1 MPSSFRTE
9 SLHLP
14 TSSSDMAVFHAHP
27 AAPNG
32 RGLVLFQEAFGVNEH
47 IRELALRFAEQGY
60 DVLAPEL
67 YHRTAPCFTGSYA
80 DFSSALPHMQ
90 ALTHEGLSEDIAAC
104 YDTLVQ
110 NCDRVVCSGYCL
122 GGRVAF
128 LAASLRPFRAAASYY
143 GGNIPSLLD
152 CAQHLQAPVLFF
164 WGDQDSHIPVA
175 QRVQVLDALRAA
187 GKSFTDV
194 TFSDAGHAFFNDA
207 RPSYHP
213 ASAQQAWAHTL
224 AFFDWHC
231 SH

>member
-1 MPSSFRTE
+1 MPSSARPE
-9 SLHLP
+9 YLHLP
-14 TSSSDMAVFHAHP
+14 SSSGDMAAFHARP
-27 AAPNG
+27 ATSNG
-32 RGLVLFQEAFGVNEH
+32 RGLVLFQEAFGVNDH
-47 IRELALRFAEQGY
+47 IRELAGRFARQGY
-60 DVLAPEL
+60 EVLAPEL
-67 YHRTAPCFTGSYA
+67 FHRTAPGFAGSYD

-90 ALTHEGLSEDIAAC
+90 ALTQAGMSEDIAAC
-104 YDTLVQ
+104 YDALAR
-110 NCDRVVCSGYCL
+110 NCDQVVCSGYCM
-122 GGRVAF
+122 GGRAAF

-152 CAQHLQAPVLFF
+152 RAPHLQAPVLFF
-164 WGDQDSHIPVA
+164 WGDKDTHIPAA
-175 QRVQVLDALRAA
+175 QREQVLAALRAA

-194 TFSDAGHAFFNDA
+194 TFGEAGHAFFNDA